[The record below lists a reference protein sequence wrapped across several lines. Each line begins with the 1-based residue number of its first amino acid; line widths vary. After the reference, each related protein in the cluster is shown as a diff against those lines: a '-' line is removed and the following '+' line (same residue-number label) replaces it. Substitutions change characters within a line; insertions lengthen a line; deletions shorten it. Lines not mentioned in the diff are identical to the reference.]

1 MELYYNYVLTEIL
14 CDLTRCKNAQI
25 PTQTK
30 YNDFSLSKLQQMQHL
45 DHNVSAPWYLSTT

>member
-14 CDLTRCKNAQI
+14 CELPRYKNTEI

-30 YNDFSLSKLQQMQHL
+30 YNDFSLSNLHQMQ
-45 DHNVSAPWYLSTT
+45 N